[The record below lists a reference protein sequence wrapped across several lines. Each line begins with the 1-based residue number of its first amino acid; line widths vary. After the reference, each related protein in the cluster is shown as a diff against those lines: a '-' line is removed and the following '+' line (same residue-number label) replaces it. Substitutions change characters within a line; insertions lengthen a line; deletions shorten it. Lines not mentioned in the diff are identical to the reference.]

1 MASPINFDPTSLA
14 KYGRLTMVAR
24 TVVELCIERLDA
36 GALLMA
42 DNALRQGEVVK
53 PKNQQARNVAF
64 YNELYFG
71 PNAGWQSQVW
81 EVTPAGYRHFD
92 KRCTGN
98 CFNAH
103 PAYYY
108 TYSYCSNRDGSTH
121 FVYDCMDKW

>member
-1 MASPINFDPTSLA
+1 VTVQLRIRR
-14 KYGRLTMVAR
+14 GRVAAG
-24 TVVELCIERLDA
+24 TVVAALALGLVPVA
-36 GALLMA
+36 GASSYLYWW
-42 DNALRQGEVVK
+42 Q
-53 PKNQQARNVAF
+53 RNMPPNGIGYDRMTAHNHY

-103 PAYYY
+103 PAYYS
-108 TYSYCSNRDGSTH
+108 TYAYCSNRDGGTH

>member
-1 MASPINFDPTSLA
+1 VTVQLRIRR
-14 KYGRLTMVAR
+14 GRVAAG
-24 TVVELCIERLDA
+24 TVVAALALGLVPVA
-36 GALLMA
+36 GASSYLYWW
-42 DNALRQGEVVK
+42 Q
-53 PKNQQARNVAF
+53 RNMPPNGIGYDRMTAHNHY

-103 PAYYY
+103 PAYYS
-108 TYSYCSNRDGSTH
+108 TYAYCSNRDSGTH